1 MKSGQKKSAMEN
13 GQYGTILLQEIDHLC
28 PEAQYL
34 LYKAI
39 NNRTFWINGSMV
51 KRTFAVRIIATAEEE
66 LSAAVKAGNFRND
79 LYYLIQPLNLRLPSL
94 REYPEEIPQ
103 LIDCYLER
111 YNNSYTS
118 RITVS
123 ADGKR
128 VMQEYQWEGNL
139 LQLER
144 FCERLVLTANRKR
157 LEEGYIRELLLDTYP
172 LIKSGGEK
180 MHESSGEP
188 SGGIAYHG
196 TDGSLRREPDTS
208 R

>member
-1 MKSGQKKSAMEN
+1 M
-13 GQYGTILLQEIDHLC
+13 
-28 PEAQYL
+28 
-34 LYKAI
+34 
-39 NNRTFWINGSMV
+39 
-51 KRTFAVRIIATAEEE
+51 
-66 LSAAVKAGNFRND
+66 
-79 LYYLIQPLNLRLPSL
+79 

-180 MHESSGEP
+180 
-188 SGGIAYHG
+188 A
-196 TDGSLRREPDTS
+196 RK
-208 R
+208 

>member
-1 MKSGQKKSAMEN
+1 
-13 GQYGTILLQEIDHLC
+13 
-28 PEAQYL
+28 
-34 LYKAI
+34 
-39 NNRTFWINGSMV
+39 MV

-123 ADGKR
+123 ADGK
-128 VMQEYQWEGNL
+128 L
-139 LQLER
+139 S
-144 FCERLVLTANRKR
+144 
-157 LEEGYIRELLLDTYP
+157 
-172 LIKSGGEK
+172 LI
-180 MHESSGEP
+180 H
-188 SGGIAYHG
+188 I
-196 TDGSLRREPDTS
+196 
-208 R
+208 